1 MPSLV
6 GRRVAE
12 ILKRR
17 TDVFCAAIYEG
28 FLMKG
33 LGNIWF
39 LTPSPMTCR
48 AFKFTKHWLPPAIFL
63 QTVYCC
69 VSQCFLDVSALAG
82 VLCPPLWSCL
92 FVVSGL
98 VSHLGWDAAS
108 ASLVLLSPVLSPI
121 CFVCVS
127 GLGAVR
133 FVFTLIP
140 ISHIAFTGRWR
151 QCWEI
156 GFNVKKN

>member
-108 ASLVLLSPVLSPI
+108 ASLVL
-121 CFVCVS
+121 S
-127 GLGAVR
+127 GLV
-133 FVFTLIP
+133 
-140 ISHIAFTGRWR
+140 SHLLCLRLWPWGGEVKAMLRNRI
-151 QCWEI
+151 QCKEKLKPPS
-156 GFNVKKN
+156 NEKSESM